1 MEKDNPDKQPDK
13 YSGVVNFD
21 MELTPSVWICGAAG
35 SVLGVILAMWGTS
48 DIPIIIATAIT
59 FGVLSGIQPRR
70 RLGYRTS
77 LGVFTHPFRCVRLR
91 Q

>member
-1 MEKDNPDKQPDK
+1 MEQNNPDKQPDK

-35 SVLGVILAMWGTS
+35 TVLGVILAMWGTS

-59 FGVLSGIQPRR
+59 FGVLSGIFGFFVPW
-70 RLGYRTS
+70 YKPS
-77 LGVFTHPFRCVRLR
+77 DKK
-91 Q
+91 